1 MYFIN
6 SGVNMIR
13 LLCVVAAIAIPFASA
28 SAAKPCAELKSE
40 IAARID
46 AKGIKDYALEIVA
59 NEQSGNGKVVGS
71 CDGGTKKIVYSKG
84 EAAQKP
90 QSDASK

>member
-6 SGVNMIR
+6 PGVNMIR
-13 LLCVVAAIAIPFASA
+13 LLCVVAAIAIPLASA
-28 SAAKPCAELKSE
+28 SAAKPCEDLKSE

-46 AKGIKDYALEIVA
+46 AKGVKDYALEIVA
-59 NEQSGNGKVVGS
+59 NEQAANGKVVGS
-71 CDGGTKKIVYSKG
+71 CDGGTRKIIYSKG
-84 EAAQKP
+84 ETSQQP